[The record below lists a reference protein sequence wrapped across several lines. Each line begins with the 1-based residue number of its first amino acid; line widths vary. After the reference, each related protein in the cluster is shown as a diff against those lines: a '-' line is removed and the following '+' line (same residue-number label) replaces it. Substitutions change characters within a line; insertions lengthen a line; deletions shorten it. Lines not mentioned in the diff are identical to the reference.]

1 MKMDKAAA
9 TRDITTHFVQDF
21 NDGVLALGMSL
32 DGAIYAACVTE
43 YGYGELSEDP
53 EVRREVLGAIN
64 ERFSK
69 KTPFVY
75 ASDEKALRSIFA
87 ALEKKADL
95 EVFQYDIVLSILS
108 DQIAPLIMS
117 SGNIMILFAYHA
129 VRRLIEDMRNQ
140 KSQAQELE
148 SPTSQEEPTSYQ
160 ILDAPTYSSK
170 KMAAADDIIPQSN
183 FTKFIGEGKIVERT
197 RMDDG
202 YSLTVQLEGGNF
214 YDVYWPDSREG
225 TVPQDGQDVDVYA
238 SPANPGWYDV
248 KPWHDVEATLTNDQ
262 LQEVGESLS
271 ERAHEKW
278 VEREKAKGNAGDPN
292 MVPYEELPE
301 ADKESDRD
309 YAHEFMELLEENGF
323 DIVPQEQ

>member
-1 MKMDKAAA
+1 MNKAAA
-9 TRDITTHFVQDF
+9 ARDITAHFVRDF
-21 NDGVLALGMSL
+21 NDGVLTLEMSL
-32 DGAIYAACVTE
+32 DDAIYAACVTE

-53 EVRREVLGAIN
+53 EVRREVLGAIDG
-64 ERFSK
+64 RFSRK
-69 KTPFVY
+69 APFVY
-75 ASDEKALRSIFA
+75 ASIRKHTPDEKALRSIFA
-87 ALEKKADL
+87 ALEKKAEL
-95 EVFQYDIVLSILS
+95 EVFQYDIILSILS

-117 SGNIMILFAYHA
+117 SGNIMTLFAYHA

-170 KMAAADDIIPQSN
+170 R
-183 FTKFIGEGKIVERT
+183 V
-197 RMDDG
+197 
-202 YSLTVQLEGGNF
+202 
-214 YDVYWPDSREG
+214 
-225 TVPQDGQDVDVYA
+225 
-238 SPANPGWYDV
+238 
-248 KPWHDVEATLTNDQ
+248 DVEATLTNDQ